1 MHYKVT
7 HRTVYEYEEPINL
20 CHNLAML
27 QPRST
32 DSQICKRSNV
42 NISPQPD
49 VMSAYEDFF
58 GNKLLYFA
66 IQQEHRVLDVTVTS
80 YIENTR
86 VPGHTLEPD
95 ANNLSWEEVQQL
107 LSVSDPQM
115 AAVRQFIPAT
125 PMTAFNDEVR
135 QYALQSFTPN
145 RSISE
150 ASLHLMRRI
159 YQDFKYSPGFSTIA
173 TPVAEIMRNK
183 KGVCQDFAHLA
194 IACIRSLGLAVR
206 YVSGYIETT
215 PANPEAQLVGADASH
230 AWFAVFVPEFGWLDF
245 DPTNNQMP
253 STQHITIGW
262 GRDYADVTPLK
273 GVILSSGSH
282 KLSVAVEV
290 KRI

>member
-7 HRTVYEYEEPINL
+7 HRTVYEYGEPINL

-49 VMSAYEDFF
+49 VLRAYEDFF

-66 IQQEHRVLDVTVTS
+66 IQHEHRVLDVTVIS

-86 VPGHTLEPD
+86 VPGKKMETGV
-95 ANNLSWEEVQQL
+95 NNLSWEEVQRI
-107 LSVSDPQM
+107 LSISDPQL

-125 PMTAFNDEVR
+125 PMTTYNDDVR
-135 QYALQSFTPN
+135 QYALQSFMPG
-145 RSISE
+145 RSLAE
-150 ASLHLMRRI
+150 ASLHLMQRI
-159 YQDFKYSPGFSTIA
+159 YMDFAYSPGFSTIA
-173 TPVAEIMRNK
+173 TPVAEIMRK
-183 KGVCQDFAHLA
+183 KRGVCQDFAHLA
-194 IACIRSLGLAVR
+194 IACIRSLGLAAR

-215 PANPEAQLVGADASH
+215 PVDPEAKLVGADASH
-230 AWFAVFVPEFGWLDF
+230 AWFAVFIPGTGWLEF

-253 STQHITIGW
+253 SAQHITIGW

-290 KRI
+290 KRV